1 MSLLKTHGAC
11 DLFPGIDRPLSGSFG
26 QMAIIGRLHP
36 LLIHFPI
43 ALVVIAVVAETRAT
57 VTRDERWHTMAVGNL
72 RAGAV
77 FALIAV
83 VAGWRLASGLGMG
96 STPLLEWH
104 RWLGTLAAVLTL
116 LVAVTTSLA
125 DSGSA
130 VERWVYRIAL
140 LGAGALVAVTGHLGA
155 LLVWGADFLRP

>member
-1 MSLLKTHGAC
+1 
-11 DLFPGIDRPLSGSFG
+11 
-26 QMAIIGRLHP
+26 
-36 LLIHFPI
+36 
-43 ALVVIAVVAETRAT
+43 V
-57 VTRDERWHTMAVGNL
+57 

>member
-1 MSLLKTHGAC
+1 
-11 DLFPGIDRPLSGSFG
+11 
-26 QMAIIGRLHP
+26 MAIIGRLHP

-43 ALVVIAVVAETRAT
+43 ALVVVAVVAETRAT
-57 VTRDERWHTMAVGNL
+57 VTGDERWHTMAVGNM
-72 RAGAV
+72 RAGAA

-104 RWLGTLAAVLTL
+104 RWLGTLTAVLTL
-116 LVAVTTSLA
+116 LVAFTTSLA
-125 DSGSA
+125 HSRSA
-130 VERWVYRIAL
+130 VARWVYRMAL
-140 LGAGALVAVTGHLGA
+140 WGAGALVAVTGHLGA